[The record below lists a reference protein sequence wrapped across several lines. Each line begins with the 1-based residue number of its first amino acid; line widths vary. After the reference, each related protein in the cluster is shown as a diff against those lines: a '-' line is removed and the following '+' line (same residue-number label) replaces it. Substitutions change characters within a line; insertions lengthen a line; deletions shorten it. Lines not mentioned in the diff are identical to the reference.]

1 MYLLAQYRLHFL
13 MGYAEIKESATWTVL
28 NAAAAG
34 RGTMWTMPGYG
45 KYGKPLAG
53 EVYHIYHTPW
63 KTLAG
68 DWVYHIDHITATTT
82 KALRAIY
89 IYL

>member
-1 MYLLAQYRLHFL
+1 
-13 MGYAEIKESATWTVL
+13 MGYAEIKESAGIECRCGGT
-28 NAAAAG
+28 
-34 RGTMWTMPGYG
+34 GTMWTMPGYG

-68 DWVYHIDHITATTT
+68 DRVSHIDHITATTI
-82 KALRAIY
+82 KVLRAFL
-89 IYL
+89 YL

>member
-1 MYLLAQYRLHFL
+1 
-13 MGYAEIKESATWTVL
+13 
-28 NAAAAG
+28 
-34 RGTMWTMPGYG
+34 MWTMPGYG

-68 DWVYHIDHITATTT
+68 DRVYHIDHITATTIM
-82 KALRAIY
+82 ALRAY
-89 IYL
+89 IFIEKEI